1 MPTKM
6 ATRSRPPAARGLRM
20 AGLRARAGQDDP
32 AERTAFPDPKTQ
44 WLEVRHSAY
53 RCGGSTGIAKKRHR
67 FPVSLWHSCTVI
79 EHRSEGAFSF
89 GKARADSITH
99 AVKFS

>member
-53 RCGGSTGIAKKRHR
+53 RCGGSTGIAIACVTG
-67 FPVSLWHSCTVI
+67 FPFHFAAVSLLQNTV
-79 EHRSEGAFSF
+79 R
-89 GKARADSITH
+89 KAS
-99 AVKFS
+99 SLS